1 MNMAKPMHPVTLV
14 TLAGI
19 PAVALVAYAAMQ
31 GGMDRYLPHGV
42 CYAWQPG
49 LIRLHLVSDVLIGL
63 AYLAIPVAL
72 VHFIRRRADIPFNW
86 MFLLFGMFIVACGA
100 THWMEVWTLWN
111 PTYWVAGTVKAIT
124 AAASVPTAILLF
136 MLIPKAVALP
146 SIAQLEAAKA
156 ALQREVAQRREAE
169 AALEEARRELEVRV
183 EKRTSELR
191 VANGLLERQS
201 EELAQADRARATSSR
216 SCRTS
221 CATRSTPFA

>member
-14 TLAGI
+14 TIAGI

-86 MFLLFGMFIVACGA
+86 MFLLFGLFIVACGA

-111 PTYWVAGTVKAIT
+111 PTYWVAGAVKAIT

-136 MLIPKAVALP
+136 MLAVPAFGWFAPPLMAQLSRRDEFEADAYAVAQTSGRDL
-146 SIAQLEAAKA
+146 SG
-156 ALQREVAQRREAE
+156 ALLKLYQDNASTLTPDPVYVRFYYSHPPASER
-169 AALEEARRELEVRV
+169 LARM
-183 EKRTSELR
+183 S
-191 VANGLLERQS
+191 A
-201 EELAQADRARATSSR
+201 
-216 SCRTS
+216 
-221 CATRSTPFA
+221 